1 MHMQIPNEKNLS
13 RQFTILA
20 SVVVLSLFTVYV
32 SANPQFDA
40 PFYQHYKKHQ
50 ERWETENKG
59 IKKTLSTLEKRF
71 GKKPNIIYI
80 LGDDIGWGE
89 LGWQGGGKVLGQP
102 TPNLDQM
109 AFEGMRFLSA
119 YAEPSCTPTRIA
131 LNTGRH
137 PVRTGVNGV
146 MWPGNTFGL
155 PSEEVTIASLLK
167 KAGYH
172 TAMWGKWHLGDLREH
187 APENRGYDYAY
198 YGLYNGAPF
207 MWADAHE
214 MYQGEK
220 VGGPAYAWDFP
231 GEKAYQEEFGDKY
244 RLRGFLRGE
253 TGKGRVEVAPING
266 KTMDEFEDESI
277 DELITWISEKAKS
290 DKPFFA
296 YWATYAHQV
305 AGSPG
310 DTRFDEG
317 VDYVNNNAV
326 QLTRH
331 DKHVGR
337 LLAHL
342 EKTGIAENTLVVW
355 YSDNGPMYGFYPN
368 TNYSWLKGGKST
380 VWEGGVRVPAM
391 VWWPGVIEPGQD
403 PMDII
408 HITDLFTTA
417 ASIAGVT
424 DEIPV
429 DRVIDGIDQTALL
442 LNGEGYGRRFYMF
455 HYEGQKLGA
464 VRINRK
470 MKAILHELTGGGV
483 PQIDIFNVLRD
494 PGEKFGEV
502 FPHLWIFAPM
512 QEMMGAHM
520 AMIRKF
526 PHRVN
531 KWKRYEEIDDP
542 Y

>member
-1 MHMQIPNEKNLS
+1 MQFSGIRNLS
-13 RQFTILA
+13 HK
-20 SVVVLSLFTVYV
+20 LSLLTGLVFLLSIGPS
-32 SANPQFDA
+32 SAGPQFDA
-40 PFYQHYKKHQ
+40 PYYQHSNKHKA
-50 ERWETENKG
+50 RWEAENRE
-59 IKKTLSTLEKRF
+59 IKSKLAALEKRF

-109 AFEGMRFLSA
+109 AFEGMRFWSA

-146 MWPGNTFGL
+146 MWPGNTLGL
-155 PSEEVTIASLLK
+155 PSGEITIASLLK

-172 TAMWGKWHLGDLREH
+172 TAMWGKWHMGDLREH

-207 MWADAHE
+207 MWADAYE

-231 GEKAYQEEFGDKY
+231 GEKAYQEEFGQRY

-253 TGKGRVEVAPING
+253 AGKGRVEVAPING

-305 AGSPG
+305 AGSPS

-326 QLTRH
+326 QLAKH
-331 DKHVGR
+331 DKHVGK

-408 HITDLFTTA
+408 HVTDLFTTA
-417 ASIAGVT
+417 VNIAGVI
-424 DEIPV
+424 DEIPD
-429 DRVIDGIDQTALL
+429 DRVIDGIDQTTLL

-464 VRINRK
+464 IRINRK
-470 MKAILHELTGGGV
+470 MKAILHEFTGGGV
-483 PQIDIFNVLRD
+483 PQIDIYNVLRD

-502 FPHLWIFAPM
+502 FPHMWIFAPM
-512 QEMMGAHM
+512 QDMMGAHM
-520 AMIRKF
+520 GMIRKF

-531 KWKRYEEIDDP
+531 KWKRYEEVDDP

>member
-1 MHMQIPNEKNLS
+1 M
-13 RQFTILA
+13 
-20 SVVVLSLFTVYV
+20 
-32 SANPQFDA
+32 
-40 PFYQHYKKHQ
+40 
-50 ERWETENKG
+50 
-59 IKKTLSTLEKRF
+59 
-71 GKKPNIIYI
+71 
-80 LGDDIGWGE
+80 
-89 LGWQGGGKVLGQP
+89 
-102 TPNLDQM
+102 
-109 AFEGMRFLSA
+109 
-119 YAEPSCTPTRIA
+119 
-131 LNTGRH
+131 
-137 PVRTGVNGV
+137 
-146 MWPGNTFGL
+146 
-155 PSEEVTIASLLK
+155 
-167 KAGYH
+167 
-172 TAMWGKWHLGDLREH
+172 
-187 APENRGYDYAY
+187 
-198 YGLYNGAPF
+198 
-207 MWADAHE
+207 
-214 MYQGEK
+214 
-220 VGGPAYAWDFP
+220 
-231 GEKAYQEEFGDKY
+231 
-244 RLRGFLRGE
+244 
-253 TGKGRVEVAPING
+253 
-266 KTMDEFEDESI
+266 
-277 DELITWISEKAKS
+277 
-290 DKPFFA
+290 
-296 YWATYAHQV
+296 
-305 AGSPG
+305 
-310 DTRFDEG
+310 
-317 VDYVNNNAV
+317 
-326 QLTRH
+326 
-331 DKHVGR
+331 
-337 LLAHL
+337 
-342 EKTGIAENTLVVW
+342 VW

-483 PQIDIFNVLRD
+483 PQIDIYNVLRD